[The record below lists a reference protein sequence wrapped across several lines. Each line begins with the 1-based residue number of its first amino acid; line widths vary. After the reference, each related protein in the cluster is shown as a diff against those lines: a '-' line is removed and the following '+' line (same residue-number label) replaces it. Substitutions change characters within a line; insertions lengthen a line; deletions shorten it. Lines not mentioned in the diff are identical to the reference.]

1 MKKLSSIT
9 TPFMMLILMFIIPF
23 VSSCEKDEDIDA
35 KNDKAIKEYIAAN
48 NLVAE
53 KTASGL
59 YYVID
64 VPGTAQKPTINSDV
78 RVTYTGFYTDEEV
91 FDSNTLT
98 FPLSGVIKGWQEGLQ
113 FFGKGGKGMLLV
125 PSKMGYGSKPPA
137 GIRVNAVLI
146 FNIHLID
153 IK

>member
-1 MKKLSSIT
+1 
-9 TPFMMLILMFIIPF
+9 
-23 VSSCEKDEDIDA
+23 
-35 KNDKAIKEYIAAN
+35 
-48 NLVAE
+48 
-53 KTASGL
+53 
-59 YYVID
+59 
-64 VPGTAQKPTINSDV
+64 
-78 RVTYTGFYTDEEV
+78 
-91 FDSNTLT
+91 
-98 FPLSGVIKGWQEGLQ
+98 LSGVIKGWQEGLQ

>member
-1 MKKLSSIT
+1 MKRISSIT
-9 TPFMMLILMFIIPF
+9 SPFMMLILMFIIAF
-23 VSSCEKDEDIDA
+23 VSSCEKDEDVDA
-35 KNDKAIKEYIAAN
+35 KNDKEIQDYITAN
-48 NLVAE
+48 NLVAV

-59 YYVID
+59 YYVIE
-64 VPGTAQKPTINSDV
+64 VPGTDPKPTINSDV
-78 RVTYTGFYTDEEV
+78 RVSYSGYYTDGEV

-98 FPLSGVIKGWQEGLQ
+98 FPLSGVIKGWQEGMQL
-113 FFGKGGKGMLLV
+113 FGKSGKGMLLV

>member
-1 MKKLSSIT
+1 MKRLSSIT
-9 TPFMMLILMFIIPF
+9 SPVIMLIMMFVVPF
-23 VSSCEKDEDIDA
+23 VSSCEKDEDVDA
-35 KNDKAIKEYIAAN
+35 KNDKEIQDYIAAN
-48 NLVAE
+48 NLTAV
-53 KTASGL
+53 KTSSGM

-64 VPGTAQKPTINSDV
+64 VPGTDQKPTINSDV
-78 RVTYTGFYTDEEV
+78 RVTYSGYYTDGEV

-98 FPLSGVIKGWQEGLQ
+98 FPLSGVIQGWQEGLQ

>member
-1 MKKLSSIT
+1 MKRLSSIT
-9 TPFMMLILMFIIPF
+9 SPVIMLIMMFVVPF

-35 KNDKAIKEYIAAN
+35 KNDKEIQDYIAAN
-48 NLVAE
+48 NLVAV
-53 KTASGL
+53 KTSSGL
-59 YYVID
+59 YHVID
-64 VPGTAQKPTINSDV
+64 VPGTDQKPTINSDV
-78 RVTYTGFYTDEEV
+78 RVTYSGYYTDGEV

-98 FPLSGVIKGWQEGLQ
+98 FPLSGVIKGWQEGMQL
-113 FFGKGGKGMLLV
+113 FGKGAKGMLLV